1 MGKMETNYKRNNNAC
16 SFTINSRIYDLRGD
30 GKMKKIIIT
39 YRLLKNTEALK
50 DLGWKGVLRLGG
62 WL

>member
-1 MGKMETNYKRNNNAC
+1 MERNYKGYSYGYRVTVVC
-16 SFTINSRIYDLRGD
+16 RIYDFRGD

-50 DLGWKGVLRLGG
+50 NLGWKGVLRLGG
-62 WL
+62 WI